1 MAATNANQLIKGHLE
16 VQQWTKHEFFVSCF
30 MIKSSR
36 PKLNQ
41 FHDSDIVSS
50 SESPR
55 NLVLLLLVSVVQYL
69 YS

>member
-1 MAATNANQLIKGHLE
+1 
-16 VQQWTKHEFFVSCF
+16 
-30 MIKSSR
+30 MIKFSR

-41 FHDSDIVSS
+41 FHDSDSVSS

-55 NLVLLLLVSVVQYL
+55 NLVLLLLVSVLQYL